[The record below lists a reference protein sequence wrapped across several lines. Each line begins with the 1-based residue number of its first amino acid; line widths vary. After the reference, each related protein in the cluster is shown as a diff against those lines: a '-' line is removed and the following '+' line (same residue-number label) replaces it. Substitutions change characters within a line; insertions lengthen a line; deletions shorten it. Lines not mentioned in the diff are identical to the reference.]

1 MKLLIMSLVLVI
13 SSYSMAGVLPLQA
26 QQSLDGID
34 TDMVLV
40 DAKGM
45 SLYIFTPDTPDV
57 SNCKGNCLKAWP
69 AASLTPEEVEK
80 VKASKT
86 FGVITRDDGT
96 KQLTLDR
103 RPLYYYVGDENPGDR
118 VGQGIGGVWFLLKA
132 NFSLK
137 E

>member
-13 SSYSMAGVLPLQA
+13 SSYSIAGVLPLQA
-26 QQSLDGID
+26 QQSLDGVD

-40 DAKGM
+40 DSKGM

-132 NFSLK
+132 SFSLK